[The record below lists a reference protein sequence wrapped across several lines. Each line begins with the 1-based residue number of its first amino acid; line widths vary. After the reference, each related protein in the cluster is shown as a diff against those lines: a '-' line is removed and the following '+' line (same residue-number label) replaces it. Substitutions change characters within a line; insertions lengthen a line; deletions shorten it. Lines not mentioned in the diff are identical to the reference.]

1 MKMVPKDNVHYK
13 MSADNKPAVHVSQGE
28 SFRLEVEDCY
38 SGNLC
43 RPDDVF
49 TKEMWGTVNP
59 ATGPV
64 YVDGSKPGDILR
76 VDVQQINV
84 REYAVMC
91 LEEGTG
97 AMGEYIKGIETSI
110 YQLKN
115 GRLIFD
121 ERLSIPIKPMIG
133 VIGVAPEGEGILNGT
148 PGEHGG
154 NMDCKE
160 ITAGSRVYLP
170 VYVEGALL
178 SAGDLHAV
186 MGDGE
191 VCICGAEV
199 SGELVLRA
207 QVVRCSV
214 PTPCVETDRYIY
226 FLGSAVSLD
235 ECERIV
241 LQKAQS
247 YLVSTLGLTP
257 GDGARIMSLVGDL
270 QVCQVV
276 DPLKT
281 MRFSLPKSL
290 LKSHGLDNSA
300 IDGCSEL

>member
-1 MKMVPKDNVHYK
+1 
-13 MSADNKPAVHVSQGE
+13 
-28 SFRLEVEDCY
+28 
-38 SGNLC
+38 
-43 RPDDVF
+43 
-49 TKEMWGTVNP
+49 MWGTVNP

>member
-1 MKMVPKDNVHYK
+1 MKTVPKDNVHYK

-28 SFRLEVEDCY
+28 SFSLEVEDCY

-43 RPDDVF
+43 KPDDVF

-64 YVDGSKPGDILR
+64 YIDGARPGDILR
-76 VDVQQINV
+76 VDVEQIDV

-91 LEEGTG
+91 LEEGAG
-97 AMGEYIKGIETSI
+97 ALGDYLEGIETSI
-110 YQLKN
+110 YQIKN
-115 GRLIFD
+115 ERLIVD

-170 VYVEGALL
+170 VCIEGALL

-199 SGELVLRA
+199 SGKVVLRA
-207 QVVRCSV
+207 HVVRCSI
-214 PTPCVETDRYIY
+214 PTPCVEADGHIY

-241 LQKAQS
+241 LQKAQF
-247 YLVSTLGLTP
+247 YLVSSLGLAP
-257 GDGARIMSLVGDL
+257 GHAARIMSLVGDL

-290 LKSHGLDNSA
+290 LKSHGL
-300 IDGCSEL
+300 